1 MLRTGIAI
9 ELPSV
14 TQRKCDSMC
23 ARAGKGGSL
32 VSQQSV
38 LLMCYQR
45 VAWVGEC
52 FPLFY
57 EYLFPFSL
65 MEHKRTYASS
75 HQTTY
80 AHPPDY
86 TVRSTCGSSNVRVG
100 RKQSA
105 ELHISKPQNLGN
117 QSRRLVQ
124 SQTASGTKCMPAI
137 HPPLACCSTSKG
149 KHQRSVLT

>member
-1 MLRTGIAI
+1 MRQYVRPRGKRGVSCKPAKCVVDVLSKGLRG
-9 ELPSV
+9 
-14 TQRKCDSMC
+14 
-23 ARAGKGGSL
+23 
-32 VSQQSV
+32 
-38 LLMCYQR
+38 
-45 VAWVGEC
+45 WVKC

-57 EYLFPFSL
+57 KYLFPFSL
-65 MEHKRTYASS
+65 MEHKRTYAPS